1 MFFFRRDEPPPLIV
15 RRRFRRGTS
24 SVTQSTSPAS
34 SPVAATTPPA
44 APTPPAAR
52 TPPSVAS
59 GPSQSSRGGG
69 LPTTM
74 TVAELVRQ
82 PGRESLQRLDPNYLI
97 VPNTTWF
104 DLSGNGITNSLLRME
119 YTMLKRGY
127 PTFYDM
133 PAEDQELWFRQFA
146 QEFTWESGITEQVKI
161 VFRRKAASHYTKRIN
176 EWKQKFDVG
185 EVPKHINPDVWRD
198 LCGHWT
204 KDETKSLSTINSQN
218 RCSRRGGKGMFVHNL
233 GATSLQTRALQLMKE
248 NGGVPVDDFTLMKN
262 AYTNKKTGVIQDG
275 LIQDVIQ
282 VVENRKEDLL
292 ATQASMCEEGDSASS
307 NSLTVEQLNNLVLE
321 AVPRKKGRYVGL
333 ARSTGGASSSSSAH
347 YPLVHELMEQIKTKD
362 TEIEFLKNDNAE
374 IRVELQQ
381 NRTTMEQNNV
391 LTQTLLQKFRSR
403 FGEDF

>member
-1 MFFFRRDEPPPLIV
+1 MARLESLTKTIQIHHVHHQIIPQMQNGTLEFEVSVGIPLVFTDAFLMEPWNLRFPSVITYAFPTKPSNQRVSSEMRRDGPPPLTL
-15 RRRFRRGTS
+15 RRRSRRTS

-82 PGRESLQRLDPNYLI
+82 PGRESLQRLDPNYLF
-97 VPNTTWF
+97 VTNTTWF
-104 DLSGNGITNSLLRME
+104 DLSGNGITNSLFRME

-133 PAEDQELWFRQFA
+133 PDEDQELWFRQFA
-146 QEFTWESGITEQVKI
+146 QEFNWESGITELVKI
-161 VFRRKAASHYTKRIN
+161 AFRRKAASHYTKRIN

-185 EVPKHINPDVWRD
+185 EVPKHINPDVWLD

-218 RCSRRGGKGMFVHNL
+218 RCSVRGGKGIFVHNL
-233 GATSLQTRALQLMKE
+233 EATSLQTRALQL
-248 NGGVPVDDFTLMKN
+248 VSF
-262 AYTNKKTGVIQDG
+262 
-275 LIQDVIQ
+275 
-282 VVENRKEDLL
+282 
-292 ATQASMCEEGDSASS
+292 
-307 NSLTVEQLNNLVLE
+307 
-321 AVPRKKGRYVGL
+321 
-333 ARSTGGASSSSSAH
+333 
-347 YPLVHELMEQIKTKD
+347 
-362 TEIEFLKNDNAE
+362 
-374 IRVELQQ
+374 
-381 NRTTMEQNNV
+381 
-391 LTQTLLQKFRSR
+391 
-403 FGEDF
+403 